1 MPSLTDTRHR
11 FEMRFCW
18 PLKYVIPFTLFV
30 SMESFWKYEIY
41 KCDKWKQQKDMLS
54 HFKVRINAAV
64 KWLFNPTK
72 FYLFKVTNKNSR
84 KTCEIWRYQ
93 SKVTNRNSRKT
104 CEIWRYQSKV
114 IKKDTRT
121 TLITFWFL
129 YYQLRIYFTYFP
141 RVSLVHFQQVNVCR
155 KTASVLNIVPRI
167 SSNVF
172 KFLRTFH

>member
-1 MPSLTDTRHR
+1 MLFLSLYLLVWKV
-11 FEMRFCW
+11 FENMKYINAISESNRKICW
-18 PLKYVIPFTLFV
+18 
-30 SMESFWKYEIY
+30 
-41 KCDKWKQQKDMLS
+41 S
-54 HFKVRINAAV
+54 HFKVAINSAV
-64 KWLFNPTK
+64 KWLFNPTN

-93 SKVTNRNSRKT
+93 SKVTNKNSRKT

-114 IKKDTRT
+114 VKKDTRT

-141 RVSLVHFQQVNVCR
+141 RVSLVQFQQVNVCR

>member
-1 MPSLTDTRHR
+1 MLFLSLYLLVWKV
-11 FEMRFCW
+11 FENMKYINAKSESNRKICW
-18 PLKYVIPFTLFV
+18 
-30 SMESFWKYEIY
+30 
-41 KCDKWKQQKDMLS
+41 S
-54 HFKVRINAAV
+54 HFKVAINSAV
-64 KWLFNPTK
+64 KWLFNPTN

-93 SKVTNRNSRKT
+93 SKV
-104 CEIWRYQSKV
+104 V
-114 IKKDTRT
+114 KKDTRT
-121 TLITFWFL
+121 TSITFWFL
-129 YYQLRIYFTYFP
+129 YYQLRVYFTYFP